1 MLENFED
8 FFKTKAALEI
18 TKNIG
23 ELVEVDEFLRKFLC
37 LPTAYY
43 KKHKYLN
50 EFSLIFGNYQN

>member
-50 EFSLIFGNYQN
+50 EFS